1 LRQKEN
7 EIMQYAAQVDVLHDA
22 LAEKDGIIKA
32 KASELKHLRDTNS
45 SIQSSHQRDQVL
57 VRRLESRLSEVEL
70 EKSNAQDAHRGGQY
84 GHMPLQKQVHHLRAE
99 NIWLLQ
105 YFERFRFSLE
115 SLLQV
120 AELSL
125 ECSTPDTSAK
135 LRQLLG
141 ALERLQD
148 EPLAPRPALSLTS
161 LPPPSAGLAPPY
173 GAAFAPPPS
182 ASAMSLADLNQAGM
196 RSQAFCFMQCINC
209 VSVHLCAVMYR
220 RRRRPSLA

>member
-1 LRQKEN
+1 MLRQKET
-7 EIMQYAAQVDVLHDA
+7 EIMQYAAQVDVLQDA
-22 LAEKDGIIKA
+22 LAEKDGVIKA
-32 KASELKHLRDTNS
+32 KLSEVKLLRDTNS
-45 SIQSSHQRDQVL
+45 SIQASHQRDQVL

-84 GHMPLQKQVHHLRAE
+84 GHLPLQKQVHHLRAE

-161 LPPPSAGLAPPY
+161 MPPPSGAGGG
-173 GAAFAPPPS
+173 GAAAYGPAFPPPPSS
-182 ASAMSLADLNQAGM
+182 ASAMSLSDLNGAG
-196 RSQAFCFMQCINC
+196 A
-209 VSVHLCAVMYR
+209 
-220 RRRRPSLA
+220 

>member
-1 LRQKEN
+1 
-7 EIMQYAAQVDVLHDA
+7 MQYAAQVDVLHDA

-32 KASELKHLRDTNS
+32 KTSELKHLRDTNS

-161 LPPPSAGLAPPY
+161 LPPPSAGLAPSY
-173 GAAFAPPPS
+173 AAAFAPASS

-196 RSQAFCFMQCINC
+196 RSQAFCFLQHINC
-209 VSVHLCAVMYR
+209 ESVHLCAVMYR

>member
-1 LRQKEN
+1 
-7 EIMQYAAQVDVLHDA
+7 MQYAAQVDVLHDA

-32 KASELKHLRDTNS
+32 KTSEVKHLRDTNS

-84 GHMPLQKQVHHLRAE
+84 GHLPLQKQVHHLRAE

-161 LPPPSAGLAPPY
+161 LPPPSAGPASAY
-173 GAAFAPPPS
+173 GAAFPPPSS
-182 ASAMSLADLNQAGM
+182 ASAMALSDLNQAGTLAQPL
-196 RSQAFCFMQCINC
+196 SAGGLCSHCFAL
-209 VSVHLCAVMYR
+209 VSHPCFPLR
-220 RRRRPSLA
+220 WRQ